1 MAAIMELVTKKGGS
15 VPSSR
20 RQGFSLTE
28 VLVVIAFLAIV
39 AAISIPQMIGVFTGS
54 SLDSA
59 TRNLNYLNGAVIAF
73 NQSNWE
79 LVLTASDGSNDEQR
93 IFDSLRYR
101 DAANPAPGSPY
112 LPSTATFVA
121 SGSSEDYRA
130 QWNGRMFE
138 LLAPGT
144 EGTGLDLMEIMGS
157 TIQEAPTNAPVPPA
171 S

>member
-1 MAAIMELVTKKGGS
+1 MAAMEHAKRRGRS
-15 VPSSR
+15 VCSSR
-20 RQGFSLTE
+20 GQGFSLTE

-39 AAISIPQMIGVFTGS
+39 AAVSIPQMIGVFTGS
-54 SLDSA
+54 TLGSA

-79 LVLTASDGSNDEQR
+79 LVLTSADGSDDEQR

-121 SGSSEDYRA
+121 SDSSDDYRA
-130 QWNGRMFE
+130 MWNGRMFE

-144 EGTGLDLMEIMGS
+144 EGAGLDLMKIMGNAV
-157 TIQEAPTNAPVPPA
+157 QPPPVNAPVPPA
-171 S
+171 P